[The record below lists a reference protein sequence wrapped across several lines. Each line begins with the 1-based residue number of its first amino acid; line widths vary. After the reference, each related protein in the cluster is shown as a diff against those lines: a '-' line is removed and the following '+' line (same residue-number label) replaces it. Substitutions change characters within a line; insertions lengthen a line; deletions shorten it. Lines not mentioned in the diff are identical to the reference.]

1 MPKDVRMPL
10 VEGFSLIEMMGVIA
24 VGLILVL
31 ALAWVTV
38 KSIDQALGNH
48 EGALLQT
55 FAASLQNSIL
65 RNGYVPGTADWY
77 QVIAT
82 EAGMNTN
89 AVLQTARNTSRVFM
103 VDPNFR
109 IGTNSTGVLPYTQ
122 TTDGS
127 TNQPQNA
134 RVIILSSLSVALP
147 ASGTSSTNFTA
158 LWNTTDGY
166 LPTNSSFSGWKGR
179 SDDLKIQRINLGP
192 LFVHLQ
198 LANYLSGAN
207 QGRYKIAGQGPATVT
222 TNGLNAYFLE
232 NTVLTLL
239 PDTNSVTTN
248 AQAELML
255 SRDLSFF
262 YVAQVWRD
270 VPYIPDYFTAA
281 QTNAAAANL
290 ANMVTI
296 AANMFVSSPNN
307 TNALYGTTPTKA
319 LNSMS
324 NFMYYYATYY
334 GPSAA
339 SNGWTSPGNAYEPTA
354 KSWQT
359 AVQTNMNNL
368 FQNIVQGGCT
378 NGP

>member
-1 MPKDVRMPL
+1 
-10 VEGFSLIEMMGVIA
+10 
-24 VGLILVL
+24 
-31 ALAWVTV
+31 
-38 KSIDQALGNH
+38 
-48 EGALLQT
+48 LQT
-55 FAASLQNSIL
+55 FAASLHNSIL
-65 RNGYVPGTADWY
+65 RNGYVPGTTDWY
-77 QVIAT
+77 QVVAT

-89 AVLQTARNTSRVFM
+89 AVLLTARNASRVFM
-103 VDPNFR
+103 VDPNFQM
-109 IGTNSTGVLPYTQ
+109 GTNSTGVLPYTQ

-134 RVIILSSLSVALP
+134 RAMILSSLSVALP

-166 LPTNSSFSGWKGR
+166 LPTNSSFNGWKGR

-222 TNGLNAYFLE
+222 TNGLNSYFLQ

-239 PDTNSVTTN
+239 PDTDSVTATN

-334 GPSAA
+334 APSAA

-354 KSWQT
+354 KTWQT
-359 AVQTNMNNL
+359 AVETNMNNL